1 MLHPELMRVTKSFL
15 KKLPVPQLQALCLD
29 KGIAFDV
36 ATTEPTVTLTLT
48 LTLTL

>member
-1 MLHPELMRVTKSFL
+1 MRVTKSFL

-29 KGIAFDV
+29 KGIAFDI
-36 ATTEPTVTLTLT
+36 ATEPMVTLTLT